1 MLELV
6 EVRVEPY
13 IDSDGGFDPGS
24 GLTLA
29 ACLSHA
35 SRAGRPARGGQ
46 RRTAE

>member
-1 MLELV
+1 M
-6 EVRVEPY
+6 RVSEGREKK
-13 IDSDGGFDPGS
+13 SFGGFDPGS

-35 SRAGRPARGGQ
+35 SRGGGGKTLLQ